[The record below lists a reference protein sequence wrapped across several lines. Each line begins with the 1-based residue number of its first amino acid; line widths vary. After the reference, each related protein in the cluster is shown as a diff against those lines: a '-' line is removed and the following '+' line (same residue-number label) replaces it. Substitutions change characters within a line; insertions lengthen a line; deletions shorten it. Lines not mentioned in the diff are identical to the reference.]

1 MTIGTLQS
9 NVQNIV
15 DNLDSIVL
23 GLTMEAN
30 PSVVDLNREQMME
43 GQTNK
48 GEDITPK
55 YADNPYFKSKES
67 AQRYSDWKDDITPN
81 SKRKKGVP
89 NLFIN
94 GKFHNSL
101 EAVLNKDFINVK
113 TDSFGEDIIQ
123 VHRNVLGLN
132 EESLKIIR
140 EDIKPKLQKKL
151 KDEIQRS

>member
-1 MTIGTLQS
+1 MTIGNLQS
-9 NVQNIV
+9 NVQNII
-15 DNLDSIVL
+15 DNLDNIVL
-23 GLTMEAN
+23 GLTMEAD
-30 PSVVDLNREQMME
+30 PSVADLNREQMME
-43 GQTNK
+43 GKTNK

-55 YADNPYFKSKES
+55 YLDNPYFKSKES
-67 AQRYSDWKDDITPN
+67 AQRYSDWKDDITPS

-101 EAVLNKDFINVK
+101 EAVLSKDFINVK

-123 VHRNVLGLN
+123 VHHNVLGLN
-132 EESLKIIR
+132 EESLKIVR